1 MLVQGPDV
9 TRRDH
14 FQRWSQL
21 QHERDA
27 RAHIIFCLY
36 LLAAVLAHLASVFR
50 NGNAFGGGS
59 MVPVSDVLKGT
70 MRL

>member
-1 MLVQGPDV
+1 ML
-9 TRRDH
+9 
-14 FQRWSQL
+14 FQELDEPGLTTSTPSHSP
-21 QHERDA
+21 HERDA
-27 RAHIIFCLY
+27 RAHIFCFY
-36 LLAAVLAHLASVFR
+36 LVAAVLAHLASVFR